1 MIRKTRLLALAAA
14 ALLTLGVACTA
25 AATPAPSAPAP
36 AELPAPTPIPPEAI
50 QTALTFARAHQQ
62 VDQDWNQLHT
72 DFDQWRSGLV
82 SCAPAA
88 ADTALQG
95 FAADFAD
102 ITRQAGALP
111 RSADTRDLGDI
122 AIDAAQEEEA
132 ALRRLRDRWAPGDS
146 TLFEAVDQR
155 RSDSISART
164 EVIDGIEDLLEA
176 SDVDIEEILEEFDQQ
191 FGDIDTDWDAVHNA
205 YFQLRDK
212 RETSSPATIA
222 GRLTNII
229 ADLAAVR
236 EAVDG
241 LPSAPFTKDLIRDLS
256 NAAETETEAL
266 ETLQKE
272 YQSIAGQGP
281 GQTPDFSFL
290 LPTAT
295 PEPPAEG
302 DVTTVQEPPMTGP
315 PSFDDADTQVANGD
329 EARVQVLEKVQE
341 WREKPPSGEEAGAE
355 NLAKIKDFQAK
366 FQSLMRNWDTFHDGY
381 SQWRTTNGDCD
392 VVSVGSALA
401 GFSTQL
407 DGLESLA
414 GSMPHAPFLQPI
426 SDSLLQAIQR
436 EQEAL
441 RVLRN
446 TWQPYNA
453 DNYRALD
460 QERANASQLRR
471 QVQVSVQELLARS
484 GVTGG

>member
-14 ALLTLGVACTA
+14 ALLTLGVACAA

-62 VDQDWNQLHT
+62 VDQDWDQLHT
-72 DFDQWRSGLV
+72 DFDQWRYGLA

-88 ADTALQG
+88 ADTALRG
-95 FAADFAD
+95 FAANFAD

-111 RSADTRDLGDI
+111 RSADTRDLADI

-155 RSDSISART
+155 RSDSISARA

-191 FGDIDTDWDAVHNA
+191 FADIDSDWNSVHQA
-205 YFQLRDK
+205 YFELRDT
-212 RETSSPATIA
+212 RETSSPSTIA
-222 GRLTNII
+222 DGLATII
-229 ADLAAVR
+229 ADLATVH
-236 EAVDG
+236 EAIDG
-241 LPSAPFTKDLIRDLS
+241 LPLAPFTKDLIRDLS
-256 NAAETETEAL
+256 KAAESETEAL
-266 ETLQKE
+266 GSLQKE
-272 YQSIAGQGP
+272 YQSMAAQGP
-281 GQTPDFSFL
+281 GQIPDFSSL
-290 LPTAT
+290 LPTGT

-302 DVTTVQEPPMTGP
+302 DGTNGQEPPMSGS
-315 PSFDDADTQVANGD
+315 PSFDDADTQVTEAD
-329 EARVQVLEKVQE
+329 EARVQVLEQVQE
-341 WREKPPSGEEAGAE
+341 WLENPPSGEEAGE
-355 NLAKIKDFQAK
+355 DDLVKIEDFQAD
-366 FQSLMRNWDTFHDGY
+366 FQSLIRNLDNFHDGY

-392 VVSVGSALA
+392 VASVGSALA

-407 DGLESLA
+407 DGLESLV

-453 DNYRALD
+453 DNYRAFD
-460 QERANASQLRR
+460 QERINASQLRR
-471 QVQVSVQELLARS
+471 QVQVSVQELLVRF